1 MHPTQTTMDS
11 NKKTREQLIAI
22 CKEKNIKGYSG
33 KKRDEIQALLDSI
46 QNESASETKKNRGQ
60 FYTTNCNYILEDM
73 PLPPQDAR
81 CIMEP
86 FAGKGDLLEWVK
98 QSGSTVP
105 IEAYDIEPKNSSVV
119 QRDTLKNP
127 PNYENTWILTNPPYL
142 ARNKCENKEL
152 YDMYDTNDLYKCFL
166 ASVVK
171 QNNCRG
177 GIFIIPAGFF
187 FSPRDI
193 DVRCRHQFLSK
204 YKLTKVKYFE
214 ETVFDDTS
222 TTVVAIAFEKSA
234 NEMKEQTVE
243 WVLLPSKE
251 VKQFTLSAKNDWI
264 VGGDIYKLPVPEG
277 INVRRHVEG
286 QPLKTGE
293 QQTYMTLNALDSGS
307 MDGRIC
313 LTYKPNYIYPAKECS
328 RSYATLRIQGKTLSE
343 EEQKQ
348 LCKEFTDFVEKKRQE
363 TNSFFLPQYRESK
376 EYARK
381 RIPFELAYRILLY
394 LIGMKQA

>member
-1 MHPTQTTMDS
+1 
-11 NKKTREQLIAI
+11 
-22 CKEKNIKGYSG
+22 
-33 KKRDEIQALLDSI
+33 
-46 QNESASETKKNRGQ
+46 
-60 FYTTNCNYILEDM
+60 
-73 PLPPQDAR
+73 
-81 CIMEP
+81 
-86 FAGKGDLLEWVK
+86 
-98 QSGSTVP
+98 
-105 IEAYDIEPKNSSVV
+105 
-119 QRDTLKNP
+119 
-127 PNYENTWILTNPPYL
+127 
-142 ARNKCENKEL
+142 
-152 YDMYDTNDLYKCFL
+152 MYDTNDLYKCFL
-166 ASVVK
+166 SSVVK

-193 DVRCRHQFLSK
+193 DVRCRHEFLSK

-264 VGGDIYKLPVPEG
+264 IGGEIYKLPIPDG
-277 INVRRHVEG
+277 ISVRRHVEG
-286 QPLKTGE
+286 QPIKTGE
-293 QQTYMTLNALDSGS
+293 QQTFMTLNALDSGS
-307 MDGRIC
+307 KDGRIC
-313 LTYKPNYIYPAKECS
+313 MSYQANYIYPAKECS

-348 LCKEFTDFVEKKRQE
+348 LCKEFTDFVEQKRQE

-381 RIPFELAYRILLY
+381 RIPFELAYRILLH
-394 LIGMKQA
+394 LIGLK